1 MENKKIKRD
10 GHIHSPY
17 CPHGTKDSFEMYV
30 EKALVEGLEEITFT
44 EHMPFPDYF
53 MEDRKFLDECALS
66 KEVVEEYF
74 DAVEKLKPRYKD
86 KLKINTG
93 LEVDFVE
100 GYEEEIKNMLNIYGP
115 KIEDS
120 ILSVHFIKID
130 GKYTAIDWKP
140 GFEEALKELR
150 SVEAI
155 YDKYYETLLKA
166 IQADLGEFK
175 PKRIGH
181 PTLIRIFNNLY
192 PLQYRNKELLEEIV
206 KEIKERDYEV
216 DVNTAGLR
224 KPYCGEIYV
233 SDIFKELVDKYEV
246 KKVYGSDSHTASD
259 VGRDFDKE

>member
-1 MENKKIKRD
+1 MGNKKIIRD
-10 GHIHSPY
+10 GHIHSPF

-44 EHMPFPDYF
+44 EHMPFSSYF
-53 MEDRKFLDECALS
+53 IENRKFLDECALS
-66 KEVVEEYF
+66 KDVVEKYF
-74 DAVEKLKPRYKD
+74 DEVEKLKPRYKD

-100 GYEEEIKNMLNIYGP
+100 GYEEEIKKMLNVYGP
-115 KIEDS
+115 KVEDS
-120 ILSVHFIKID
+120 ILSVHFIKIG

-140 GFEEALKELR
+140 GFEEALNELG
-150 SVEAI
+150 SVELI

-166 IQADLGEFK
+166 IKSDLGEFK

-233 SDIFKELVDKYEV
+233 SDIFKELVEKYEV